1 VRAPSDQSSATAD
14 GSGFA
19 GVPPLSL
26 AANGAAPFSVHEP
39 PDDDTPTVQL
49 LPGQLQAAA
58 MTHTVDLV
66 PGSVLRSRY
75 VLQDIIG
82 RGGSAVIFKAKDL
95 HRASPQDTGDDV
107 LAVKMLRPEL
117 RADPSALTRL
127 KREFRQM
134 QCLSHPGIVRVFD
147 IDFDCGAWF
156 ISMEFVAGRTV
167 KTWMQTPGSHAE
179 ALGIIAACCEA
190 VEYSHSLGILH
201 GDLKATNVLVADTG
215 AVKLIDFGAAPIAG
229 SHLAAA
235 SDPTITVTPL
245 YASPQILAG
254 KAAERRDDVYSLAC
268 LSYGILSGGLH
279 PFGGHPSLE
288 DYRVK
293 SSPTYVRAIPVEL
306 FKVIERGLSAE
317 RERRPASAGEF
328 LRDLIDADRRRRRA
342 ATSPAIPVRNIPRA
356 RRGPGSI
363 AVAADSTLHSTLPTL
378 LKEIRLGAGGLTIAS
393 GTAIAPVA
401 LDRFVGG
408 RGSDRRATPFMRLT
422 TLVVAIAAAVVLF
435 RIDRHRDV
443 AGTAELPHEASA
455 IFPDLGAV
463 AGGQTEMVAE
473 SAPAPGESGV
483 ISFETPTLHAT
494 AAQSLVAIS
503 VKRLQG
509 IRSRGAFVWRVER
522 GTAHPGIDYEWIEPH
537 VVRFIEGQAVRTL
550 FIPLIN
556 TGATI
561 PSGDPRTFTVVLEKI
576 AGGPALGRFA
586 RITVAIDPP
595 PAANRFAAY
604 QVRAK
609 E

>member
-1 VRAPSDQSSATAD
+1 
-14 GSGFA
+14 
-19 GVPPLSL
+19 
-26 AANGAAPFSVHEP
+26 
-39 PDDDTPTVQL
+39 
-49 LPGQLQAAA
+49 

-95 HRASPQDTGDDV
+95 HRASPQDTGDDF
-107 LAVKMLRPEL
+107 LAVKMLRPDL
-117 RADPSALTRL
+117 RADPSALARL

-134 QCLSHPGIVRVFD
+134 KCLSHPGIVRVFD

-215 AVKLIDFGAAPIAG
+215 AVKLIDFGAAPILG
-229 SHLAAA
+229 SYLAAA
-235 SDPTITVTPL
+235 SDPTISVTPL

-317 RERRPASAGEF
+317 RERRPTSAGEF
-328 LRDLIDADRRRRRA
+328 LRDLIEADRRRRRA
-342 ATSPAIPVRNIPRA
+342 ATSPAIPVRDIRRA
-356 RRGPGSI
+356 RRDSGPV
-363 AVAADSTLHSTLPTL
+363 AVAADSTLHSTLPIL

-393 GTAIAPVA
+393 GTAIAPAA
-401 LDRFVGG
+401 LDRFGG
-408 RGSDRRATPFMRLT
+408 RRSSDRRATPFIRLT
-422 TLVVAIAAAVVLF
+422 TLLVAIAAAVVLF

-443 AGTAELPHEASA
+443 ASTAELPHEASA
-455 IFPDLGAV
+455 IFPDLGPV
-463 AGGQTEMVAE
+463 ASGQTEMVAE
-473 SAPAPGESGV
+473 SAPAPAPGESGV

-522 GTAHPGIDYEWIEPH
+522 GTAHPGIDYAWIEPH

-556 TGATI
+556 TGPPM

-595 PAANRFAAY
+595 PAANRLAAY
-604 QVRAK
+604 QPRAK